1 MAFVVDREWL
11 RARVVAE
18 RAEQGLPPTVQ
29 SPEAA
34 ERAASLLRL
43 GVDDCA
49 A

>member
-1 MAFVVDREWL
+1 MAFMMDRESL
-11 RARVVAE
+11 RARVAAE

-43 GVDDCA
+43 EVVSVA
-49 A
+49 V